1 MITRL
6 TTIAVALAIPVQA
19 QVQDAASP
27 VVESAAAV
35 DPAAL
40 AAAADLLATMK
51 LDDTLDR
58 MFVGMSPLFAESVI
72 GMLSQNPATK
82 TSVDN
87 LLANGEGGHDRFVA
101 ILSQEFMTALK
112 ARYPEIKTAVARE
125 YAARFTAVELD
136 EITAFYSSGTGA
148 KVLRLIPEIQQVTA
162 AAGSAIGEKAGEEAG
177 RRAFERAEREMLK
190 TNDRPST

>member
-1 MITRL
+1 MIPRL
-6 TTIAVALAIPVQA
+6 ATIAVALAIPATAQA
-19 QVQDAASP
+19 QDAASP
-27 VVESAAAV
+27 AIERAAAV

-40 AAAADLLATMK
+40 AAAKHLIVTMK
-51 LDDTLDR
+51 LDATLDR

-82 TSVDN
+82 AGMDN

-101 ILSQEFMTALK
+101 ILSQEFMTSLK
-112 ARYPEIKTAVARE
+112 ARYPEIEAAVAHE

-148 KVLRLIPEIQQVTA
+148 KVLRLMPEIQQVTA
-162 AAGSAIGEKAGEEAG
+162 AAGRTIGQKAGEEAG

-190 TNDRPST
+190 INDRPST